1 MDRST
6 RFTARAASVSA
17 CRAPFPDA
25 LAESL
30 WLGGE
35 AMVAP
40 VCSDEPDVTD
50 CRARDEEPDPSWRA
64 L

>member
-1 MDRST
+1 MDR
-6 RFTARAASVSA
+6 TARFPSRPGPACA
-17 CRAPFPDA
+17 CRDPIPDA

-40 VCSDEPDVTD
+40 ACSYDPYIAERV
-50 CRARDEEPDPSWRA
+50 ARDEEPDPSWRA

>member
-1 MDRST
+1 MERIA
-6 RFTARAASVSA
+6 RFTSPTGSART
-17 CRAPFPDA
+17 CRDPIPDA

-40 VCSDEPDVTD
+40 ACSYDPYLAD
-50 CRARDEEPDPSWRA
+50 RLMRDEEPDPNWRA

>member
-1 MDRST
+1 MDRIT
-6 RFTARAASVSA
+6 RFVPRTLPAA
-17 CRAPFPDA
+17 CGRDPIPDT

-40 VCSDEPDVTD
+40 ACSYDPYIAD
-50 CRARDEEPDPSWRA
+50 RLAADEEPDPTWRA

>member
-1 MDRST
+1 MDR
-6 RFTARAASVSA
+6 TARSTSRTGFADT
-17 CRAPFPDA
+17 CRDPIPDA

-40 VCSDEPDVTD
+40 ADSYDPYLTDRLARADEPD
-50 CRARDEEPDPSWRA
+50 PNWLSI
-64 L
+64 

>member
-1 MDRST
+1 MDRSA
-6 RFTARAASVSA
+6 RFTSRTGSSDT
-17 CRAPFPDA
+17 CRDPIPDA

-40 VCSDEPDVTD
+40 ADLYDPYIADRV
-50 CRARDEEPDPSWRA
+50 ARVAEPDPTWLA
-64 L
+64 I